1 MKSIAPKK
9 TTQIILAADDNGYAS
24 HKTAYFNAD
33 GKIECIKVETN
44 IQVGGSTLT
53 GVNGEKEDS
62 YHVYHD
68 DGSVLATYTCSTSN
82 ISPLELRNSDY
93 PFVEANRVLMHHA
106 LVKSGLAGASVEI
119 GVTLPF
125 RDFFGQD
132 GSKNHAYIE
141 KSRLN
146 FIKNDVVAEKGQQ
159 KVNITGAGVYPEGMS
174 AFYDWA
180 MDDECNT
187 TPGYDELDDNDGNAL
202 IVDIGGS
209 TTDIVCIRMIDRNI
223 KIDQMHSGTEKIGVH
238 DVREQINSVYQ
249 QKFGS
254 GGHESSLSP
263 RAIARI
269 METGSHRA
277 GGQQREMQADVAMII
292 RGVTQRIV
300 SYMRTKA
307 GDIKSFDVIHFVG
320 GGAVLF
326 ADALKKE
333 VPTAT
338 LGDEFS
344 NARGVLKYMKAQAL
358 EQASA

>member
-1 MKSIAPKK
+1 MKPIASKK
-9 TTQIILAADDNGYAS
+9 APEMILAADDNGYAS
-24 HKTAYFNAD
+24 HKTAYYNAE
-33 GKIECIKVETN
+33 GKIECTKVDTN

-53 GVNGEKEDS
+53 GVGGEKEDS
-62 YHVYHD
+62 YHVYHEN
-68 DGSVLATYTCSTSN
+68 GSILATYTCSPANT
-82 ISPLELRNSDY
+82 SPLELRNSDY

-106 LVKSGLAGASVEI
+106 LVASGLAGKSVAI

-125 RDFFGQD
+125 RDYYGQD
-132 GSKNHAYIE
+132 GSIKTGYVE
-141 KSRLN
+141 RSQLN
-146 FIKNDVVAEKGQQ
+146 FIQNNVVAEKGQK
-159 KVNITGAGVYPEGMS
+159 KVNITSAKVYPEGMS

-187 TPGYDELDDNDGNAL
+187 TAGYDDLDGNDGNAL

-209 TTDIVCIRMIDRNI
+209 TTDIVCIRMVNGNI
-223 KIDQMHSGTEKIGVH
+223 KIDQGHSGTEKIGVH
-238 DVREQINSVYQ
+238 DVREQINSAYQ
-249 QKFGS
+249 KKYG

-277 GGQQREMQADVAMII
+277 GGVPRDLKSDVAFII

-300 SYMRTKA
+300 SYLRTKA
-307 GDIKSFDVIHFVG
+307 GDINSFDVIHFVG

-326 ADALKKE
+326 AEELKKE
-333 VPTAT
+333 VPIAT

-344 NARGVLKYMKAQAL
+344 NARGVLKYMKAQEA
-358 EQASA
+358 QQVSA